1 MNRFL
6 LLLTMLGAAFAA
18 SAENVLWIESE
29 NTMGVHR
36 SKETEAGTAG
46 GRIIPVPWTRLWTP
60 GCGSTNCVTL
70 SNLVSVAKLPAD
82 LSEDRIKYFD
92 TTEQVFKLWTWHG
105 SGWGYIEDRHCRDND
120 TSPGETAL
128 SEDTTFL
135 DRGRGLW
142 LNVLGGGDVYLIGQ
156 SSTNAPVSVMSAEN
170 PYGEHDHVDAGNTFT
185 ENFVVNPCDTDVD
198 LLELGLTNAKIGD
211 EINVVTPTNSLLY
224 WYRVPTTGGD
234 AAWCTFGMT
243 KEPKVMPSGKE
254 VFVEK
259 LAYSKCAEL
268 PVPYGAGVWYSCVTN
283 TTHNPPPEIRW
294 RHQEEFR
301 K

>member
-1 MNRFL
+1 MSRFL
-6 LLLTMLGAAFAA
+6 LLLTMLGAAFAV

-36 SKETEAGTAG
+36 SKETEAGAAG

-60 GCGSTNCVTL
+60 ECGSTNCVTM

-82 LSEDRIKYFD
+82 LSNDRIKYFD

-105 SGWGYIEDRHCRDND
+105 SGWGYIEDRHWRDGA
-120 TSPGETAL
+120 TEGETAL
-128 SEDTTFL
+128 LEDTSFL
-135 DRGRGLW
+135 DRGLGLW

-156 SSTNAPVSVMSAEN
+156 SSTNAPVSVISAEN
-170 PYGEHDHVDAGNTFT
+170 PYGRHEHVDAGNTFT

-198 LLELGLTNAKIGD
+198 LLQLGLANAKVGD
-211 EINVVTPTNSLLY
+211 EINVVTPTNSVLY
-224 WYRVPTTGGD
+224 WYRNPEGETSP
-234 AAWCTFGMT
+234 AWCTFGMT
-243 KEPKVMPSGKE
+243 RVAKTMPTGKVLWI
-254 VFVEK
+254 EK
-259 LAYSKCAEL
+259 LAYTECETL

-283 TTHNPPPEIRW
+283 TTHIPPPEIRW
-294 RHQEEFR
+294 HHQEEFR